1 MNTNEQLT
9 TTNLC
14 KMHKRKN
21 IFCRFTQQITQ
32 KMCDTISSQQTKTQE
47 RTCVE

>member
-1 MNTNEQLT
+1 MNTNEQLAI
-9 TTNLC
+9 TNLC
-14 KMHKRKN
+14 KMHKRKK
-21 IFCRFTQQITQ
+21 IFCRFTQ